1 MTRGSINFF
10 NEDISYNLKQKIN
23 LKNWIRDTIESE
35 GQKLKEINF
44 IFCSDEYLLQINEQ
58 YLNHSTYTDI
68 ITFDNSEKAGYIIAD
83 IFISIERV
91 LENAGKFNI
100 SSTDELHRVL
110 IHGTLHLLGY
120 KDKPK
125 AKKVLMTAME
135 DKYLN
140 LRTF

>member
-10 NEDISYNLKQKIN
+10 NEDVSYSLKQKIN
-23 LKNWIRDTIESE
+23 LKNWIRDTIENE

-44 IFCSDEYLLQINEQ
+44 IFCSDEYLLQINQQ

-68 ITFDNSEKAGYIIAD
+68 ITFDNSEKAGYIVAD

-91 LENAGKFNI
+91 LENAGKFN
-100 SSTDELHRVL
+100 TPPGDELHRVL

-135 DKYLN
+135 DKYLS